1 VVIAA
6 AASSS
11 ASTLFPLLIVVA
23 LFALMYFFMIRPQS
37 KRRKAMQAMQHTL
50 GIGSDVVTIGG
61 LYGTVVDSDDESVTL
76 EIDEGVTARYTR
88 QAVAKILT
96 AADEAPAEDAAEEDE
111 PEVVDATVDEVPED
125 QRIKVTSELTKDED
139 PKTDVL
145 SAAGDG
151 TQAPK
156 LSKDS

>member
-1 VVIAA
+1 V
-6 AASSS
+6 
-11 ASTLFPLLIVVA
+11 STFFPLLIVVA

-37 KRRKAMQAMQHTL
+37 KRRKEMQQMQHTL

-61 LYGTVVDSDDESVTL
+61 LYGTVVDTDDESVTL

-88 QAVAKILT
+88 QAVARILT
-96 AADEAPAEDAAEEDE
+96 AADPVADDSADESEDAEEAAESS
-111 PEVVDATVDEVPED
+111 AADEVPESE
-125 QRIKVTSELTKDED
+125 RITLTSDVKDED
-139 PKTDVL
+139 PKADVL

>member
-1 VVIAA
+1 
-6 AASSS
+6 
-11 ASTLFPLLIVVA
+11 
-23 LFALMYFFMIRPQS
+23 MIRPQS
-37 KRRKAMQAMQHTL
+37 KRRKEMQQMQHTL

-88 QAVAKILT
+88 QAVARILT
-96 AADEAPAEDAAEEDE
+96 PGDAEAVDDAADEDAADDD
-111 PEVVDATVDEVPED
+111 VATSADAAGEVPEAE
-125 QRIKVTSELTKDED
+125 RIQLDTDLSKED
-139 PKTDVL
+139 PKADVL

>member
-11 ASTLFPLLIVVA
+11 ASTFFPLLIVVA

-37 KRRKAMQAMQHTL
+37 KRRKQMQQMQHTL
-50 GIGSDVVTIGG
+50 GVGSDVVTIGG
-61 LYGTVVDSDDESVTL
+61 LYGTVVETDDESVTL

-88 QAVAKILT
+88 QAVARILT
-96 AADEAPAEDAAEEDE
+96 PADAVADDSADDDAEDDE
-111 PEVVDATVDEVPED
+111 PQATDEVPETE
-125 QRIKVTSELTKDED
+125 RIKLTSEDKDED
-139 PKTDVL
+139 RKADVL